1 MIMSKQ
7 MLYYINMLLRR
18 RLFHDY
24 NISHSA
30 ADTPRAQGG
39 SKSHSKHNFFISS
52 AYSFCLTPNRT
63 VRPFAG

>member
-30 ADTPRAQGG
+30 ADTFGFKVAAAAKARARQ
-39 SKSHSKHNFFISS
+39 
-52 AYSFCLTPNRT
+52 L
-63 VRPFAG
+63 